1 MKFPACGR
9 MRLPLLY
16 LLASLACGV
25 QPRVVAQNFPGP
37 WNNLTA
43 GGILPLPTPPP
54 QGSFAKV
61 IFANSKWLVVQ
72 NEQGQ
77 QFPVAADLIGQF
89 LIRWPAASSDLS
101 PAVLVEAIGPEQ
113 AGMVI
118 QTN

>member
-1 MKFPACGR
+1 MKVPARSR
-9 MRLPLLY
+9 MRFALLC
-16 LLASLACGV
+16 LVAS
-25 QPRVVAQNFPGP
+25 VVAWGGRQARAQNFPGP

-101 PAVLVEAIGPEQ
+101 PAILVEAIGPEQ
-113 AGMVI
+113 AG
-118 QTN
+118 